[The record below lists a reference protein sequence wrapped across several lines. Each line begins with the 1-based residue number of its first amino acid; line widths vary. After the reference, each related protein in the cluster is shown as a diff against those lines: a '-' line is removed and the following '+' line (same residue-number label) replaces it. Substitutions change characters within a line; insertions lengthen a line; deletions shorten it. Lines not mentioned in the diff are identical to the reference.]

1 MGFVAP
7 DQDALE
13 QARDQALGT
22 IPSPLSPQHPLA
34 NNASRPQRVL
44 VQ

>member
-13 QARDQALGT
+13 QARDQALGMF
-22 IPSPLSPQHPLA
+22 PLPLSLSTHPC
-34 NNASRPQRVL
+34 PG
-44 VQ
+44 

>member
-13 QARDQALGT
+13 QARDQALGMF
-22 IPSPLSPQHPLA
+22 PLSLPTYPT
-34 NNASRPQRVL
+34 SG
-44 VQ
+44 